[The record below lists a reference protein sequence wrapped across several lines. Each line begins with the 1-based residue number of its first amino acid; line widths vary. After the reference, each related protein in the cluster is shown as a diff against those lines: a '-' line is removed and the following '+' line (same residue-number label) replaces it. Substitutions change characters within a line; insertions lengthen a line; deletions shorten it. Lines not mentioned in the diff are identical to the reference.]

1 METHKHLIVK
11 SVLDAWNS
19 RIEAANKMFDSLSDE
34 DLQKEVAP
42 GRNRAIYLLGH
53 LALVHDKMLPLLN
66 FEPQHYAHLDDTFLT
81 KPDKSVPEIPAAKE
95 VRAIWKNV
103 NSKLATHFNKLSP
116 DEWFQKH
123 SSVSAEDFAKEPH
136 RNRLNVVL
144 GRTNHLQYHM
154 GQVAL
159 IKK

>member
-1 METHKHLIVK
+1 MEATKQLTVK

-19 RIEAANKMFDSLSDE
+19 RLDSANKKFQSLSDE
-34 DLQKEVAP
+34 DLQKEVSP

-53 LALVHDKMLPLLN
+53 LAMVHDKMLPLLN
-66 FEPQHYAHLDDTFLT
+66 FGPQLYPDLEDTFLT
-81 KPDKSVPEIPAAKE
+81 KPDRSASAMPSAKE
-95 VRAIWKNV
+95 LRAIWETV
-103 NSKLATHFNKLSP
+103 NSKLASHFNKLSP

-123 SSVSAEDFAKEPH
+123 SSVSEEDFVKEPH
-136 RNRLNVVL
+136 RNRLNVLV

-159 IKK
+159 IK

>member
-1 METHKHLIVK
+1 METQKQLLTK

-19 RIEAANKMFDSLSDE
+19 RLEAANKMFNSLSDE
-34 DLQKEVAP
+34 DLQKEVSP

-53 LALVHDKMLPLLN
+53 LAMVHDKMLPLLN
-66 FEPQHYAHLDDTFLT
+66 FGPQVYPHLEEVFLN
-81 KPDKSVPEIPAAKE
+81 KPDKSVSAIPSAKE
-95 VRAIWKNV
+95 LRAIWDTV
-103 NSKLATHFNKLSP
+103 NSKLTTHFNNLNA

-123 SSVSAEDFAKEPH
+123 SAVSEDDFVKEPH
-136 RNRLNVVL
+136 RNRLNVLV

-159 IKK
+159 VKK